1 MVPEW
6 FLSPIIRTVRS
17 AWFLFL
23 NEPQLCYFH
32 CRAAT
37 MNVFW
42 AVFKCSC
49 WVLFLYQAWR
59 CLDQYRDQN
68 EATRLYRQKQQN
80 INTPVIC
87 IGTQKFL
94 HLNSS
99 AQSLIPETYNK
110 GSKTLTHWYWTALDS
125 AFFHDLCLKITWS
138 YFKVEICTCSR
149 WCSWLCTPG
158 GIEGSELSPEEFFEV
173 FTPKLED
180 YIEKIQ
186 ISKLFDEKGLYKI

>member
-32 CRAAT
+32 CIAAT

-42 AVFKCSC
+42 ALFKCSC

-110 GSKTLTHWYWTALDS
+110 GSKT
-125 AFFHDLCLKITWS
+125 
-138 YFKVEICTCSR
+138 
-149 WCSWLCTPG
+149 
-158 GIEGSELSPEEFFEV
+158 
-173 FTPKLED
+173 
-180 YIEKIQ
+180 
-186 ISKLFDEKGLYKI
+186 